1 MKLITEI
8 NENIECLEEVT
19 KTGSKKLYMHGPF
32 MQYETVNK
40 NGRIYPRSVMEKEVN
55 RYTNEIINSSRAYGE
70 LNHPQGPQINLD
82 RVCIMIKELDM
93 KNDGKVYGKALVTE
107 TPCGQ
112 IVKGLLESGANLG
125 VSTRGLGSL
134 KKTDNGIMEVQDDF
148 RLVTAADVVADPSAP
163 SAFVQGIM
171 ENVEWVLNDKTGEWV
186 EDTQKEIR
194 KLSKSQIEEKKLAF
208 FEEFLGKLKKKNY

>member
-8 NENIECLEEVT
+8 NEHIECLEEVT
-19 KTGSKKLYMHGPF
+19 KTGAKKLYMHGPF

-82 RVCIMIKELDM
+82 RVCIMIKELNM
-93 KNDGKVYGKALVTE
+93 KDDGKVYGKALVTE

-163 SAFVQGIM
+163 NAFVQGIM

-208 FEEFLGKLKKKNY
+208 FEEFLRKL